1 MTASQETYETHPNR
15 LRCGQPSPIRRR
27 PVLMEG
33 AMRTQHTQQLSTLEK
48 AGFGAGDMALNV
60 VISSMMLIITFF
72 YTDIYGIRTADLAA
86 LFVAVK
92 VIGAVADLAMGQVTD
107 AVLTRWGR
115 YRPWLLLLAVPYG
128 LSVFL
133 VFTTPDWSYDAK
145 LLWAY
150 STYILMT
157 LMTAGVGI
165 PYISL
170 ISGLT
175 SNPQER
181 LSANGYRL
189 FFAKIGAFM
198 VTIIVPLLASWWDAG
213 NPATGY
219 QAAMAVMAAMGVLL
233 FLLCFFTTTERVIH
247 KVEKQPL
254 IEQVRV
260 LMQNDQWLILCA
272 VCLTGTIGYVIRGSV
287 AIYYA
292 KYYLGGSTA
301 TVSAFL
307 STGVAAAILAMVVS
321 TWTTKFYCKVKL
333 FRNSQILVAVI
344 SLMIYFLVQPGD
356 FVLAFV
362 LYFILSLVVDLHAPV
377 FWSAIAETIDYG
389 QVKTGKRVSGF
400 AFGGISVCQKA
411 GMAIAG
417 GMVGILL
424 DYFHYQPNQ
433 EQSALALQ
441 GIALMLSVI
450 PGFFHF
456 LMGVLMFKYRIS
468 DQYYDSVKADMA
480 TRGYAAG

>member
-1 MTASQETYETHPNR
+1 MASTSSGGA
-15 LRCGQPSPIRRR
+15 LAQP
-27 PVLMEG
+27 
-33 AMRTQHTQQLSTLEK
+33 TQKLSTLEK

-72 YTDIYGIRTADLAA
+72 YTDIYGIHTADLAA

-92 VIGAVADLAMGQVTD
+92 VVGAVADLAMGQVTD
-107 AVLTRWGR
+107 SVLTRWGR

-133 VFTTPDWSYDAK
+133 VFTTPDWTYDAK

-175 SNPQER
+175 SDPQER

-189 FFAKIGAFM
+189 FFAKVGAFM

-233 FLLCFFTTTERVIH
+233 FLLCFFTTTERVVH

-254 IEQVRV
+254 MDQVRV
-260 LMQNDQWLILCA
+260 LMKNDQWLILCA
-272 VCLTGTIGYVIRGSV
+272 VCVTGTIGYVIRGSV

-292 KYYLGGSTA
+292 KYYLGGDTA

-307 STGVAAAILAMVVS
+307 STGVVAAILAMVVS

-344 SLMIYFLVQPGD
+344 SLMIYFLVRPGD
-356 FVLAFV
+356 IVLAFV

-468 DQYYDSVKADMA
+468 DQYYDSVKADMRNA
-480 TRGYAAG
+480 GYVAG

>member
-1 MTASQETYETHPNR
+1 M
-15 LRCGQPSPIRRR
+15 
-27 PVLMEG
+27 
-33 AMRTQHTQQLSTLEK
+33 HTQKLSTLEK
-48 AGFGAGDMALNV
+48 VGFGAGDMALNV

-72 YTDIYGIRTADLAA
+72 YTDIYGLRTADLAA

-92 VIGAVADLAMGQVTD
+92 VVGALADLAMGQVND

-115 YRPWLLLLAVPYG
+115 YRPWLLLLALPYG

-133 VFTTPDWSYDAK
+133 VFSTPDWGYDAK
-145 LLWAY
+145 LVWAY
-150 STYILMT
+150 ASYILMT

-175 SNPQER
+175 SDPQQR

-198 VTIIVPLLASWWDAG
+198 VTIVVPILADAWG
-213 NPATGY
+213 GANPAAGY
-219 QAAMAVMAAMGVLL
+219 QAAMALMAAVGVLL
-233 FLLCFFTTTERVIH
+233 FAFCFFTTTERVVH

-254 IEQVRV
+254 MEQVRV
-260 LMQNDQWLILCA
+260 LLKNDQWLILCA
-272 VCLTGTIGYVIRGSV
+272 VCVTGTIGYVIRGSV

-292 KYYLGGSTA
+292 KYYLHGDTA

-333 FRNSQILVAVI
+333 FRNSQIMVAVL
-344 SLMIYFLVQPGD
+344 SLMLYFMVQPGD
-356 FVLAFV
+356 MALAFA
-362 LYFILSLVVDLHAPV
+362 LYFLLSLVVDLHAPV
-377 FWSAIAETIDYG
+377 LWSAIAETIDYG

-417 GMVGILL
+417 GLVGVLL
-424 DYFHYQPNQ
+424 DVFEYQPNQ
-433 EQSALALQ
+433 AQSALALQ

-456 LMGVLMFKYRIS
+456 LMGLLMFKYRIS
-468 DQYYDSVKADMA
+468 DDYYSTVKEDMRA
-480 TRGYAAG
+480 QGYATT

>member
-1 MTASQETYETHPNR
+1 MHMQK
-15 LRCGQPSPIRRR
+15 
-27 PVLMEG
+27 
-33 AMRTQHTQQLSTLEK
+33 LSTLEK
-48 AGFGAGDMALNV
+48 VGFGAGDMALNV

-72 YTDIYGIRTADLAA
+72 YTDIYGLRTADLAA

-92 VIGAVADLAMGQVTD
+92 VVGALADLAMGQVND

-133 VFTTPDWSYDAK
+133 VFSTPAWGYDAK
-145 LLWAY
+145 LIWAY
-150 STYILMT
+150 ASYIFMT

-175 SNPQER
+175 SDPQQR

-198 VTIIVPLLASWWDAG
+198 VTIVVPLLANEWGGAD
-213 NPATGY
+213 PAAGY
-219 QAAMAVMAAMGVLL
+219 QAAMAVMAAVGVLL
-233 FLLCFFTTTERVIH
+233 FAFCFFTTTERVVH

-254 IEQVRV
+254 MEQVRV

-272 VCLTGTIGYVIRGSV
+272 VCMTGTIGYVIRGSV

-292 KYYLGGSTA
+292 KYYLHGDTA

-333 FRNSQILVAVI
+333 FRNSQIMVAVL
-344 SLMIYFLVQPGD
+344 SLMLYFLVQAGD
-356 FVLAFV
+356 LALAFA
-362 LYFILSLVVDLHAPV
+362 LYFLLSLVVDLHAPV

-417 GMVGILL
+417 GLVGVLL
-424 DYFHYQPNQ
+424 DVFQYQPNQ

-456 LMGVLMFKYRIS
+456 LMGLLMFKYRIS
-468 DQYYDSVKADMA
+468 DDYYSTVKEDMRA
-480 TRGYAAG
+480 QGYATT

>member
-1 MTASQETYETHPNR
+1 MQSQK
-15 LRCGQPSPIRRR
+15 
-27 PVLMEG
+27 
-33 AMRTQHTQQLSTLEK
+33 LSTLEK
-48 AGFGAGDMALNV
+48 TGFGAGDMALNV

-72 YTDIYGIRTADLAA
+72 YTDIYGLRTVDLAA

-92 VIGAVADLAMGQVTD
+92 VVGAIADLVMGQITD
-107 AVLTRWGR
+107 SVLTRWGR

-128 LSVFL
+128 VSVFL
-133 VFTTPDWSYDAK
+133 VFSTPDWDYDAK
-145 LLWAY
+145 LIWAY

-175 SNPQER
+175 SDPQER

-189 FFAKIGAFM
+189 FFAKVGAFM
-198 VTIIVPLLASWWDAG
+198 VTIVVPILAARWGGA
-213 NPATGY
+213 NPAAGY
-219 QAAMAVMAAMGVLL
+219 QAAMAVMAVVGIAL
-233 FLLCFFTTTERVIH
+233 FAFCFFTTTERVVH

-254 IEQVRV
+254 MDQVRV

-272 VCLTGTIGYVIRGSV
+272 VCVTGTIGYVIRGSV

-292 KYYLGGSTA
+292 KYYLGGDTA

-307 STGVAAAILAMVVS
+307 STGVAAAILAMVIS

-333 FRNSQILVAVI
+333 FRNSQIAVAVL

-356 FVLAFV
+356 MVTAFV
-362 LYFILSLVVDLHAPV
+362 LYFLLSLIVDLHAPV

-411 GMAIAG
+411 GMAVAG
-417 GMVGILL
+417 GMVGVLL
-424 DYFHYQPNQ
+424 DYFHYVPNQ

-450 PGFFHF
+450 PGFFHL
-456 LMGVLMFKYRIS
+456 LMGLLMFKYRIS
-468 DQYYDSVKADMA
+468 DDYYSGVKKDMHA
-480 TRGYAAG
+480 QGYATT

>member
-1 MTASQETYETHPNR
+1 M
-15 LRCGQPSPIRRR
+15 
-27 PVLMEG
+27 
-33 AMRTQHTQQLSTLEK
+33 HTQKLSTLEK

-72 YTDIYGIRTADLAA
+72 YTDIYGLKTSDLAM

-92 VIGAVADLAMGQVTD
+92 IVGAVADLAMGQMTD
-107 AVLTRWGR
+107 AFLSRWGR
-115 YRPWLLLLAVPYG
+115 YRPYLLFLAVPYG

-133 VFTTPDWSYDAK
+133 VFTTPDWTYDAK
-145 LLWAY
+145 LVWAY

-157 LMTAGVGI
+157 VMTAGVGI

-175 SNPQER
+175 SDPQER

-198 VTIIVPLLASWWDAG
+198 VTIIVPVLASWWDAD
-213 NPATGY
+213 NPANGY

-254 IEQVRV
+254 MDQVRV
-260 LMQNDQWLILCA
+260 LLKNDQWLILCG
-272 VCLTGTIGYVIRGSV
+272 VCVTGTVGYVIRGSV

-292 KYYLGGSTA
+292 KYYLGGDTA
-301 TVSAFL
+301 MVSAFL
-307 STGVAAAILAMVVS
+307 STGVAAAIIAMVVS

-333 FRNSQILVAVI
+333 FRNSQIAVAVI
-344 SLMIYFLVQPGD
+344 SLMIYVFVTPGD
-356 FVLAFV
+356 IVLAFV

-411 GMAIAG
+411 GMAVAG

-424 DYFHYQPNQ
+424 DYFQYQPNQ
-433 EQSALALQ
+433 AQSALALQ

-450 PGFFHF
+450 PGFFHL
-456 LMGVLMFKYRIS
+456 LMGMLMFKYRIS
-468 DQYYDSVKADMA
+468 DQYYDTVKAEMR
-480 TRGYAAG
+480 THGYVAS

>member
-1 MTASQETYETHPNR
+1 MQ
-15 LRCGQPSPIRRR
+15 
-27 PVLMEG
+27 
-33 AMRTQHTQQLSTLEK
+33 TQKLSTLEK
-48 AGFGAGDMALNV
+48 VGFGAGDMALNV

-72 YTDIYGIRTADLAA
+72 YTDIYGLRTADLAA

-92 VIGAVADLAMGQVTD
+92 VVGAVADLVMGQVND

-133 VFTTPDWSYDAK
+133 VFSTPDWDYDAK
-145 LLWAY
+145 LVWAY

-175 SNPQER
+175 SDPQQR

-189 FFAKIGAFM
+189 FFAKVGAFM
-198 VTIIVPLLASWWDAG
+198 VTIVVPILANEWGGA
-213 NPATGY
+213 NPAAGY
-219 QAAMAVMAAMGVLL
+219 QAAMALMAAVGVLL
-233 FLLCFFTTTERVIH
+233 FVFCFFTTTERVVH

-254 IEQVRV
+254 MEQVRV
-260 LMQNDQWLILCA
+260 LMKNDQWLILCA
-272 VCLTGTIGYVIRGSV
+272 VCVTGTIGYVIRGSV

-292 KYYLGGSTA
+292 KYYLGGDTA

-333 FRNSQILVAVI
+333 FRNSQILVAVL

-356 FVLAFV
+356 MVMAFV
-362 LYFILSLVVDLHAPV
+362 LYFLLSLVVDLHAPV

-411 GMAIAG
+411 GMAVAG
-417 GMVGILL
+417 GMVGVLL
-424 DYFHYQPNQ
+424 DYFNYQPNQ

-456 LMGVLMFKYRIS
+456 LMGLLMFKYRIS
-468 DQYYDSVKADMA
+468 DDYYSTVKEDMRA
-480 TRGYAAG
+480 QGYATT

>member
-1 MTASQETYETHPNR
+1 
-15 LRCGQPSPIRRR
+15 
-27 PVLMEG
+27 V
-33 AMRTQHTQQLSTLEK
+33 HTQKLSTLEK
-48 AGFGAGDMALNV
+48 VGFGAGDMALNV

-72 YTDIYGIRTADLAA
+72 YTDIYGLRTADLAA

-92 VIGAVADLAMGQVTD
+92 VVGAVADLAMGQVND

-133 VFTTPDWSYDAK
+133 VFTTPNWGYDAK
-145 LLWAY
+145 LVWAY
-150 STYILMT
+150 ASYILMT

-175 SNPQER
+175 SDPQQR

-198 VTIIVPLLASWWDAG
+198 VTIVVPLLANEWGGAD
-213 NPATGY
+213 PAAGY
-219 QAAMAVMAAMGVLL
+219 QAAMAVMAAVGVLL
-233 FLLCFFTTTERVIH
+233 FAFCFFTTTERVVH

-254 IEQVRV
+254 MEQVRV
-260 LMQNDQWLILCA
+260 LMKNDQWLILCA
-272 VCLTGTIGYVIRGSV
+272 VCVTGTIGYVIRGSV

-292 KYYLGGSTA
+292 KYYLHGDTA

-333 FRNSQILVAVI
+333 FRNSQIMVAVL
-344 SLMIYFLVQPGD
+344 SLMLYFLVQPGD
-356 FVLAFV
+356 MALAFA
-362 LYFILSLVVDLHAPV
+362 LYFLLSLVVDLHAPV

-417 GMVGILL
+417 GLVGVLL
-424 DYFHYQPNQ
+424 DVFQYQPNQ

-456 LMGVLMFKYRIS
+456 LMGLLMFKYRIS
-468 DQYYDSVKADMA
+468 DDYYSTVKEDMRA
-480 TRGYAAG
+480 QGYATT